1 MNVYAYA
8 ASVICAIVIGGCLWE
23 LISSLIDWIKKRKDV
38 GYVSAVC
45 VQDRDGET
53 VNCVS
58 EVHGQL
64 IEEMI
69 DEIRKCYEECE
80 EEGGKE

>member
-23 LISSLIDWIKKRKDV
+23 LISSLIDWIKNRKVV

-45 VQDRDGET
+45 VCAGQRRRNGKLRERGTRAADRRNDRRNQK
-53 VNCVS
+53 V
-58 EVHGQL
+58 L
-64 IEEMI
+64 RRM
-69 DEIRKCYEECE
+69 
-80 EEGGKE
+80 